1 MLKWDE
7 IFVKSVITEKVKLD
21 PKNFHAGYMEHI
33 HTTLKG
39 KVEGKCSRHGY
50 IKKDSL
56 EILHVGLGEV
66 EQHTFRGYVNFN
78 VKCTVDLCNPV
89 VGSVILGK
97 VQNINS
103 FGILCLCGYTEM
115 TGGIPHHVNILEVIV
130 PKQSIAIKSE
140 IELDKVRIGD
150 EVRIEISGK
159 KFELNDTKIS
169 AIGKIVKISKAMP
182 ASDNDLVEVDDGAD
196 GDAYEDEFDE
206 EDYDAK
212 DGDGDE
218 GDDDDAYDEE
228 LDGKEDE
235 EASEQPPPPKQDEE
249 EEEEEGGVEYEETK
263 SDYDDDDF
271 EIASGGDVSDYE

>member
-21 PKNFHAGYMEHI
+21 PKNFHAGYKEHI
-33 HTTLKG
+33 NTTLKG

-56 EILHVGLGEV
+56 EILHLGLGEV

-78 VKCTVDLCNPV
+78 VKCKVELCNPV

-115 TGGIPHHVNILEVIV
+115 VSGVAQHINVLEVII

-140 IELDKVRIGD
+140 VELDKVRIGD

-182 ASDNDLVEVDDGAD
+182 ANDSDLAEEDNDVGDDD
-196 GDAYEDEFDE
+196 NIYEDEFDE

-212 DGDGDE
+212 EEDGDE
-218 GDDDDAYDEE
+218 EAYEDDVDA
-228 LDGKEDE
+228 KEDDE
-235 EASEQPPPPKQDEE
+235 VAEQPPPPKQQEE
-249 EEEEEGGVEYEETK
+249 EDEEEEGGIDYEETK
-263 SDYDDDDF
+263 SDYDDDEF
-271 EIASGGDVSDYE
+271 EIASGGESDYD